1 MWNWRGF
8 LPPWSL
14 QDMVHI
20 FCRFLIDP
28 LLFSKLHSV
37 SAEFMFRLLKK
48 RLCKELW
55 PLSSS
60 QSLSSSLSSSL
71 SQSFK
76 RPLWLSLNSWQLH
89 SFNNMLSSDNQWWC
103 TTQQCEKLN
112 ISRVSWSLVHSYHF
126 RAAPFSLSSVTAF
139 KHFSSSFL
147 RAAVDWWFCSWYFP
161 VSISFRVDW
170 TKSYDVRVLSHWS
183 CKIKILKIH

>member
-8 LPPWSL
+8 LPALLPPLDLFKTWF
-14 QDMVHI
+14 I
-20 FCRFLIDP
+20 FSVAPLLIP

-55 PLSSS
+55 PLSSLS

-76 RPLWLSLNSWQLH
+76 RPLWLSLNSWQSH

-147 RAAVDWWFCSWYFP
+147 RAFKLLTDGFAADIFLW
-161 VSISFRVDW
+161 VSASEL
-170 TKSYDVRVLSHWS
+170 TEQNHMMSEY
-183 CKIKILKIH
+183 